1 MLRLRRTRDHGRDG
15 GLPEQAADRDRQE
28 VDAPFAPEPLERLDP
43 VERLVAED
51 LVAVRQPSAL
61 GARLTAAVLAR
72 QQAAREREVREHADP
87 EPVADGQELCL
98 GLPPEQRILVLRA
111 HRPRPAVPLREAVD
125 LLDGTRL
132 EVRVADVTDLPFA
145 DELVE
150 RAERLFV
157 RRDPVGTVVL
167 VEIDV
172 VGAQAP
178 ERRVDRLA
186 DVPARAARLCPV
198 AHVVAELRRENDV
211 VAPPFEHPSEQILAS
226 AAVAVDVGG
235 VEQRHALVER
245 RVDDRTRPF
254 QVDTAAEVVAA
265 EADHRHGRTALPQR
279 AHPHGRGSY
288 WLAPNR

>member
-1 MLRLRRTRDHGRDG
+1 MR
-15 GLPEQAADRDRQE
+15 
-28 VDAPFAPEPLERLDP
+28 APFRRA
-43 VERLVAED
+43 
-51 LVAVRQPSAL
+51 
-61 GARLTAAVLAR
+61 
-72 QQAAREREVREHADP
+72 AARGAEPWDFVAPTGPDEARPGSDP
-87 EPVADGQELCL
+87 G
-98 GLPPEQRILVLRA
+98 RA
-111 HRPRPAVPLREAVD
+111 CWGHGPSRAGSARRRRPGTAPRRRPRPAVPLREAVD

-235 VEQRHALVER
+235 VEQRHAVIER
-245 RVDDRTRPF
+245 RVDDRTRPL